1 MVYILFVE
9 TLSDLLAQH
18 VDVGFIDV
26 SAFVDERYSV
36 VDLDVSQLLAL
47 LLPVLIENKQQL
59 LCPSRR
65 ENRQQA
71 FSPSLHDLVHVL
83 LELLL
88 PHPPALVHPH
98 PKGTLRN
105 QDIDI
110 GLGNLGLHD
119 IPILLAAIVPS
130 VEHFHPIDFD
140 DEHGCSDDMSSYI
153 GGKFNSFL
161 FCLHS
166 ELDWIDPFEA
176 VQNLLGVEE
185 RLVLLHLRSISDQV
199 VIDVLCGLGHKYL
212 LLEIGVMREEE
223 GQSTA
228 VVQVRVGDEYQRELF
243 RVDAFEEGQT
253 VLIFLIDHEP
263 AVQHDLFVIDGQDQA

>member
-1 MVYILFVE
+1 MGSPKWGVVYILFVE
-9 TLSDLLAQH
+9 ALSDLLAQH

-47 LLPVLIENKQQL
+47 LLPVLIEDEQQL

-71 FSPSLHDLVHVL
+71 FASSLHDLVNVL

-98 PKGTLRN
+98 PEGTLRN
-105 QDIDI
+105 EDIDV

-140 DEHGCSDDMSSYI
+140 DEHGCSHDMSSYI
-153 GGKFNSFL
+153 RGKFNSFL

-166 ELDWIDPFEA
+166 KLHGIDSFEA
-176 VQNLLGVEE
+176 VQDLLGVEE

-199 VIDVLCGLGHKYL
+199 VIDVLCGLRHKYL

-228 VVQVRVGDEYQRELF
+228 VVQVRVGDEYQR
-243 RVDAFEEGQT
+243 
-253 VLIFLIDHEP
+253 
-263 AVQHDLFVIDGQDQA
+263 

>member
-1 MVYILFVE
+1 M
-9 TLSDLLAQH
+9 
-18 VDVGFIDV
+18 
-26 SAFVDERYSV
+26 
-36 VDLDVSQLLAL
+36 
-47 LLPVLIENKQQL
+47 P
-59 LCPSRR
+59 
-65 ENRQQA
+65 
-71 FSPSLHDLVHVL
+71 
-83 LELLL
+83 
-88 PHPPALVHPH
+88 
-98 PKGTLRN
+98 
-105 QDIDI
+105 
-110 GLGNLGLHD
+110 
-119 IPILLAAIVPS
+119 
-130 VEHFHPIDFD
+130 
-140 DEHGCSDDMSSYI
+140 SYI
-153 GGKFNSFL
+153 GGKFNAFL